1 MLKIKNINGYQ
12 RGHASVAYNF
22 FDRKPSGGAV
32 TNENLSNQELNELHK
47 PIIRKL
53 KTQKLYSS
61 FIGNIWGADLA
72 DMTLLSKCNERICF
86 YWYLN

>member
-12 RGHASVAYNF
+12 RGHASMAYNF
-22 FDRKPSGGAV
+22 FDRKAPGGAV

-53 KTQKLYSS
+53 KTQKVYSPY
-61 FIGNIWGADLA
+61 
-72 DMTLLSKCNERICF
+72 R
-86 YWYLN
+86 